1 MYNQTTGKKPKNW
14 EKPVGLQPKTW
25 EKTIFKPKEGQV
37 QGVTAWRVVLT
48 MWLQR
53 QKQEVPIQGQTTW
66 SVVQDRNIVFGKADD
81 P

>member
-14 EKPVGLQPKTW
+14 EKPIGLQRKQ
-25 EKTIFKPKEGQV
+25 KEGQV